1 MKGPEVIQAGHPIG
15 PRRLLFAVHDKA
27 KRGDLGVGVKT
38 RAAHEQ
44 RRPSADGDACRERPV
59 QIYLQ
64 AAIVSGARPPVRG
77 RGPVVER
84 YPRAVA
90 DVAVVVPNWNGARFL
105 EDCLR
110 SLTGQT
116 EPARIIV
123 VDGASTDGSRQL
135 VCERFAE
142 VTLLALQSNLGFAGA
157 VNRGIEYALAE
168 GVEFVAL
175 FNNDAIAEPAWL
187 ARLLA
192 AAKAH
197 PEAGTVT
204 SKLMLDD
211 RVRLDSTGDFYSSW
225 GWAYPRGRDEVDHGQ
240 YDGPALRE
248 VFCGSGGASLYRSA
262 MLREVGLF
270 DEDYFAY
277 LEDQDLGFRAQ
288 LMGWKAR
295 YEPRAV
301 AYHRLMG
308 TSSKMTN
315 FGRYHAI
322 RNCIYLYVKNL
333 PHPLCWKYLPKFL
346 AGLALM
352 AANDVRRRRFRAI
365 SGAYLDA
372 LRHLRPMLSKRR
384 RVQAARRVPVSYI
397 DSVLV
402 HHLPPTQRGLIRL
415 SNLVSRGGK

>member
-1 MKGPEVIQAGHPIG
+1 M
-15 PRRLLFAVHDKA
+15 
-27 KRGDLGVGVKT
+27 
-38 RAAHEQ
+38 
-44 RRPSADGDACRERPV
+44 
-59 QIYLQ
+59 
-64 AAIVSGARPPVRG
+64 
-77 RGPVVER
+77 
-84 YPRAVA
+84 
-90 DVAVVVPNWNGARFL
+90 VPNWNGARFL
-105 EDCLR
+105 EECLR
-110 SLTGQT
+110 SLIHQT
-116 EPARIIV
+116 KQAQIIV

-135 VCERFAE
+135 VSESFQE
-142 VTLLALQSNLGFAGA
+142 VTLLALDGNHGFAGA
-157 VNRGIEYALAE
+157 VNRGIEHALSE

-175 FNNDAIAEPAWL
+175 FNNDAVAESDWL
-187 ARLLA
+187 GRLLA
-192 AAKAH
+192 TARSH

-211 RVRLDSTGDFYSSW
+211 RVHIDSTGDFYSSW

-240 YDGPALRE
+240 YDDPAFRE

-262 MLREVGLF
+262 MLRDVGLF

-295 YEPRAV
+295 YEPEAV

-308 TSSKMTN
+308 TSSTMAN
-315 FGRYHAI
+315 FGRYQAI

-346 AGLALM
+346 SGLVLM

-365 SGAYLDA
+365 AGAYLDA
-372 LRHLRPMLSKRR
+372 VRHLPTLLAKRN
-384 RVQAARRVPVSYI
+384 RVQASRRVPVSYI

-402 HHLPPTQRGLIRL
+402 HPLPPTQRGLIRL
-415 SNLVSRGGK
+415 RNLVGRGGH